1 MEWLD
6 KILHTFGK
14 IDFLRLIEA
23 RINKI
28 KMERNLEYIW
38 REKMKIRS
46 FNFREDRV

>member
-6 KILHTFGK
+6 KILDTFGK

-28 KMERNLEYIW
+28 KMERNLEYT